1 MRLVAID
8 AYLWE
13 IHLFNH
19 KSKHMKRIS
28 ILSLLCS
35 ILFSPSIYAQQS
47 GQVTLSELG
56 MEFVIPEGWVGQFAG
71 EGFMI
76 GSYTEPGFVYLS
88 THAHTTIQ
96 ALTLEAQKGIAD
108 AANGVYLQVAGPIKD
123 WESRGIT
130 APFEGTLSGQAVKVY
145 LIGILN
151 PHGYGVLI
159 MAAAAPTHYSER
171 YPSLAREIANSFTF
185 KAPPKAAIGSPQN
198 SEMDWNYLLGGT
210 RLTYMNSYN
219 SIDYSNPGYTTGGG
233 YSEKEVIDLCKAGYF
248 DYASSSF
255 MSVSGGANVSGSSIG
270 KGRGAG
276 TWKVGQD
283 ASGQPVLL
291 LSFYSG
297 EAFQYTLAYP
307 DKKMHLNGKRYYHT
321 WTGENAPNCY

>member
-1 MRLVAID
+1 
-8 AYLWE
+8 
-13 IHLFNH
+13 
-19 KSKHMKRIS
+19 MKRIS
-28 ILSLLCS
+28 LIFFLYVFALPAYVL
-35 ILFSPSIYAQQS
+35 AQQS
-47 GQVTLSELG
+47 GRVSLSELG
-56 MEFVIPEGWVGQFAG
+56 MEFVIPDGWVGQFAG

-76 GSYTEPGFVYLS
+76 GSYTEPGFIYLS
-88 THAHTTIQ
+88 THSHSTLQ

-108 AANGVYLQVAGPIKD
+108 AANGVFLQIAGPVED
-123 WESRGIT
+123 WGDSRGIT
-130 APFEGTLSGQAVKVY
+130 APLEGSLSGQAVKVY

-159 MAAAAPTHYSER
+159 MAAADPANYSAR
-171 YPSLAREIANSFTF
+171 YPSLAQEIANSFVF
-185 KAPPKAAIGSPQN
+185 KAPPKVANGSHQN
-198 SEMDWNYLLGGT
+198 SEVDWNSLLGGT

-276 TWKVGQD
+276 TWKVDKD
-283 ASGQPVLL
+283 AAGQPVLL

-307 DKKMHLNGKRYYHT
+307 NKKMHLNGKRYYHT